1 MPSSPLDACFP
12 MSSSETRTEHYS
24 SLFCNVQESAWHCRC
39 SVNVFIK
46 VWSANQY
53 VSTSVRCSHSL
64 QVSHQ
69 LHYSWQKKQPSLWF
83 LVFLSLQSHPQVFF
97 SLSYILQVILYVIF
111 LNWEIIFFLF
121 SPTCL
126 YLFFSLQ
133 ISQTYLGMGLC
144 SLR

>member
-97 SLSYILQVILYVIF
+97 HYLIFYRSYYMLSS
-111 LNWEIIFFLF
+111 W
-121 SPTCL
+121 TGR
-126 YLFFSLQ
+126 LFFFFFPPLVYTFFFPSRFHRL
-133 ISQTYLGMGLC
+133 T
-144 SLR
+144 